1 MPVTPTRSTAFFLNV
16 AKSIL
21 ESAADALRC
30 NGLEVPDRFYVG
42 FDRPP
47 QDCCPEL
54 TAWAGN
60 VRTWDGDFPDTRRSG
75 DIKCHIG
82 YAFDVTIRIGRC
94 YLDMDESGQPLD
106 SEIIEDWAGILYADA
121 TALYVGWIGQWK
133 AGNVSELSQ
142 CDLVNVGAMSQY
154 HEGGCA
160 GHEFIVT
167 VGAF

>member
-1 MPVTPTRSTAFFLNV
+1 MPVTPTRSAQFFLSV
-16 AKSIL
+16 ATSIL
-21 ESAADALRC
+21 ESCADALRC
-30 NGLEVPDRFYVG
+30 YSLDVPERFYVG

-54 TAWAGN
+54 VAWVGN

-75 DIKCHIG
+75 NIQCVVG

-94 YLDMDESGQPLD
+94 YVDYTDEGPLD
-106 SEIIEDWAGILYADA
+106 VETLMDFTAPLYADA

-133 AGNVSELSQ
+133 AGNVTELSA
-142 CDLVNVGAMSQY
+142 CDLVTVGAMTQY

-160 GHEFIVT
+160 GHEFVIT